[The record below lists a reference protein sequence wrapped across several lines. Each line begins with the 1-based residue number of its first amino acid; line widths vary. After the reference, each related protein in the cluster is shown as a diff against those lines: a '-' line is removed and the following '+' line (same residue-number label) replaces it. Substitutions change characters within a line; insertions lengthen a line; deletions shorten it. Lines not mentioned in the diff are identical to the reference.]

1 MAQRAPQ
8 PNWRR
13 RADARPAEIAAAAYK
28 VFSDKGY
35 AAAKLDDIAAE
46 AGISK
51 GALYLYFDTKQ
62 DIFQAVVAQAFVAN
76 IQAIEAMVEAYK
88 GKVADLIR
96 AIVPKVAEIASVSPL
111 GKMLKLVIGESGNF
125 PELARVWHD
134 KLVARALAMM
144 TGLIRRGQEAGE
156 FRSGDPRFFA
166 LSLISPMV
174 TAVIFRETFE
184 PAGAKGFDIPALM
197 KQHVETVMS
206 GLLLAGPSA
215 GRGR

>member
-1 MAQRAPQ
+1 MATRP
-8 PNWRR
+8 PLPKWRR

-35 AAAKLDDIAAE
+35 AAAKLDEIAAA
-46 AGISK
+46 AGVSK

-62 DIFQAVVAQAFVAN
+62 DIFEAVVAQALVAN
-76 IQAIEAMVEAYK
+76 IEAIEAMVDSYA
-88 GKVADLIR
+88 GKTADLIR
-96 AIVPKVAEIASVSPL
+96 VIAGRVAEIASVSPV
-111 GKMLKLVIGESGNF
+111 GKLLKLVIGESGNF

-134 KLVARALAMM
+134 KLVARAIAMM
-144 TGLIRRGQEAGE
+144 SKLIRRGQENGE
-156 FRSGDPRFFA
+156 FRAGDPRNLA

-174 TAVIFRETFE
+174 VAVIFRETFE

-197 KQHVETVMS
+197 NQHVETVLN
-206 GLLLAGPSA
+206 GLLLAGPPR